1 MSNLAPEQMTARSAD
16 TDERLARIE
25 QRIAHIEATM
35 GRVEQSIA
43 AFLAGPGRKMMRL
56 LGVKAGDNGS

>member
-1 MSNLAPEQMTARSAD
+1 MMND

-35 GRVEQSIA
+35 NRVEQAIA
-43 AFLAGPGRKMMRL
+43 VFLAGPGRKLMRMF
-56 LGVKAGDNGS
+56 GAKAGDNGS